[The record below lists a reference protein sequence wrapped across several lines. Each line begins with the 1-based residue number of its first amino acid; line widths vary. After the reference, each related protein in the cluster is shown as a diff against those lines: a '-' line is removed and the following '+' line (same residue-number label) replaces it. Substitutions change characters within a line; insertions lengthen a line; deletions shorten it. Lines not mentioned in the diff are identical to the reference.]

1 METAAHM
8 IVHGLVQGVG
18 FRYHVQRQAAAT
30 GVVGYA
36 RNRPDGTVEILAE
49 GPRSLVE
56 SLISDIKVGPP
67 MSSVRDLKLEWRPAT
82 GHYKSFEI
90 RF

>member
-18 FRYHVQRQAAAT
+18 FRYFVQRKAAAI
-30 GVVGYA
+30 GLVGYV
-36 RNRPDGTVEILAE
+36 RNQPGGAVEVLAE

-56 SLISDIKVGPP
+56 TIIADIKVGPP
-67 MSSVRDLKLEWRPAT
+67 MSSVRDLRVDWRPAT
-82 GHYKSFEI
+82 GQHRTFEI
-90 RF
+90 RY